1 MSWAAAIGWA
11 CVSATDTL
19 SRPAESGQRTIP
31 VRNPRTG
38 KVDFDLPVTPP
49 EEIRLK
55 AERLRQNQRAWAAQP
70 LEARL
75 GVMQRWLGEV
85 AKRAN
90 AIAEADAED
99 TGGCHTS
106 YLQGFI
112 TMANIKGWL
121 EDAADALER
130 ASFHGPSRA
139 MPQVEVRSQLVP
151 YPLIGVISPWNA
163 PMMLALLDAVPAL
176 FAGSAVLL
184 KPSEVTPRFIEPLFE
199 SVAAVPE
206 LADVFDY
213 VMGDGEAGKALIDQ
227 VDLVCFTGSVPTGRK
242 IAVHCAERL
251 IPCFLEL
258 GGKDPAIVT
267 ASADLDR
274 ATTSVLRGA
283 VHANGM
289 VCFSVE
295 RIYVADAIHDAFVQM
310 LVEKAQKVRLNSDD
324 PKAGH
329 IHPFTFAPQAQIV
342 ERHLADAIAKGA
354 TILTGGKVEEI
365 NGGLYMRPTVLTGV
379 THDMLVMQEETFGPI
394 MPVMRY
400 TDTAEAIRLANDT
413 IFGLTASVIAGSEEE
428 ALPIASQVNAGAVF
442 IQDTFLTFGK
452 NRTIGTNSFG
462 ASGLGGSRTGP
473 ESILRFVRRKALM
486 TQHGPVA
493 DIMDDHHLGKGAA

>member
-1 MSWAAAIGWA
+1 MADAE
-11 CVSATDTL
+11 VRTL
-19 SRPAESGQRTIP
+19 P

-38 KVDFDLPVTPP
+38 EIDLTLEMTPP
-49 EEIRLK
+49 GEVAAK
-55 AERLRQNQRAWAAQP
+55 ARRLRENQKAWAAMP
-70 LEARL
+70 IGDRIA
-75 GVMQRWLGEV
+75 VMQRWLGEV

-90 AIAEADAED
+90 DIAEADAED

-112 TMANIKGWL
+112 TMGNIGGWI
-121 EDAADALER
+121 EDAEAALER
-130 ASFHGPSRA
+130 ASFHGPSKA

-151 YPLIGVISPWNA
+151 YPLVGVISPWNA

-184 KPSEVTPRFIEPLFE
+184 KPSEVTPRFVKPLFE
-199 SVAAVPE
+199 TVAAVPE
-206 LADVFDY
+206 LAGVFDY
-213 VMGDGEAGKALIDQ
+213 VIGDGATGQQLIDQ

-242 IAVHCAERL
+242 IAVHCAQRL

-258 GGKDPAIVT
+258 GGKDPVIVT
-267 ASADLDR
+267 ENADLDR

-295 RIYVADAIHDAFVQM
+295 RVYVHESIHDAFVAM
-310 LVEKAQKVRLNSDD
+310 LVEKSGKVRLNSDD
-324 PKAGH
+324 PRAGH
-329 IHPFTFAPQAQIV
+329 LHPFTFAPQAEIV
-342 ERHLADAIAKGA
+342 ESHLADAVEKGA
-354 TILTGGKVEEI
+354 TIHTGGKVEEI
-365 NGGLYMRPTVLTGV
+365 GGGLYMRPTILTGV
-379 THDMLVMQEETFGPI
+379 DHSMKIMQEETFGPCL
-394 MPVMRY
+394 PVMAYR
-400 TDTAEAIRLANDT
+400 TIDEAVALANDT

-428 ALPIASQVNAGAVF
+428 ALPVAERVNAGAVF
-442 IQDTFLTFGK
+442 MQDTFLTFGK
-452 NRTIGTNSFG
+452 NRTIGTHSFG

-486 TQHGPVA
+486 TQHGEVA
-493 DIMDDHHLGKGAA
+493 DIQNDHHLGKPGGGH